1 MERLGFMTDMIDRA
15 LAHVPDLLRETAER
29 VILPRYQTLADHEI
43 REKTSA
49 DDLVTVA
56 DEESEALLTDGLL
69 KLLPGSL
76 VVGEEAV
83 AAEPEAIHRLGG
95 SEPVWVID
103 PLDGTAN
110 FAAGNPTFAVMVAL
124 VQNNETIA
132 ACVYDPL
139 GQRMAEARPGAGA
152 FINGQRVRIPARKPG
167 KARVSVSVRFWP
179 PEIAAAARLETIEP
193 VEPLMCAGQ
202 EYLRLVSGGIDAAS
216 YWRLL
221 PWDHAAPALIAQE
234 AGARI
239 LHPDGALYR
248 PYCAPRLGL
257 IAAHPDVWEEARLSS
272 YPDLALVPGS
282 NTGA

>member
-1 MERLGFMTDMIDRA
+1 MTDVIDRA
-15 LAHVPDLLRETAER
+15 LSHVPDLLRETAER
-29 VILPRYQTLADHEI
+29 VILPRYQALAEDEV

-49 DDLVTVA
+49 DDLVTIA
-56 DEESEALLTDGLL
+56 DEEAEALLTDGLL
-69 KLLPGSL
+69 KLLPGAL

-83 AAEPEAIHRLGG
+83 AAEPSFIHRLGG

-132 ACVYDPL
+132 AFVYDPL
-139 GQRMAEARPGAGA
+139 GQRMAQARPGAGA
-152 FINGQRVRIPARKPG
+152 FINGERVRLPARRPG

-179 PEIAAAARLETIEP
+179 PEIVEASRLETVEQI
-193 VEPLMCAGQ
+193 EPLMCAGQ
-202 EYLRLVSGGIDAAS
+202 EYLRLIAGGIDAAS

-221 PWDHAAPALIAQE
+221 PWDHAAPALIALE

-239 LHPDGALYR
+239 QHPDGTRYQ

-257 IAAHPDVWEEARLSS
+257 IASHPDVWEEARLSS
-272 YPDLALVPGS
+272 YPDLSLIPGS
-282 NTGA
+282 RTAG

>member
-1 MERLGFMTDMIDRA
+1 MTQVIERA
-15 LAHVPDLLRETAER
+15 LSSVPELLRETAER
-29 VILPRYQTLADHEI
+29 VILPRYQTLAAHEI
-43 REKTSA
+43 RAKTAA

-56 DEESEALLTDGLL
+56 DEEAEALLADGLL

-83 AAEPEAIHRLGG
+83 AAEPAAIHRLGG
-95 SEPVWVID
+95 AEPVWVID

-124 VQNNETIA
+124 VQGNETIA
-132 ACVYDPL
+132 GFVYDPL
-139 GQRMAEARPGAGA
+139 GQRMAEARPGGGA
-152 FINGQRVRIPARKPG
+152 FINGEKVRLPARKPG

-179 PEIAAAARLETIEP
+179 SDIAAASRLETVERI
-193 VEPLMCAGQ
+193 EPLMCAGQ
-202 EYLRLVSGGIDAAS
+202 EYLRLVAGGIDAAS

-221 PWDHAAPALIAQE
+221 PWDHAAPALIARE
-234 AGARI
+234 AGARVE
-239 LHPDGALYR
+239 HPDGAAYH

-257 IAAHPDVWEEARLSS
+257 IAAHPEAWEEARLSS

-282 NTGA
+282 RP